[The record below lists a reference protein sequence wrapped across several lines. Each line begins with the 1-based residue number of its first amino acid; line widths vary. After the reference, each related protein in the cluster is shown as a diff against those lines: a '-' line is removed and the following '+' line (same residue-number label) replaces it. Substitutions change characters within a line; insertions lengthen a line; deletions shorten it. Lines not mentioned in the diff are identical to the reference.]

1 MINKKVT
8 TCINLLSACNRVY
21 PDFLIIGA
29 QKSGTT
35 TLFYYLIQHPQV
47 LPPLKKEIHYF
58 DKKYHLGSLWYRAHF
73 PLRKKMGADQITGEK
88 STDYIF
94 HPLGAPRIKNA
105 PVKPK
110 LILLLR
116 DPVKRAISHY
126 NHQVRMGREKRNPE
140 KAFQEEDLLFQNN
153 YASLFRKGYFNREK
167 ITHYLRFSYKQKG
180 LYLEQIKRYHMQFSA
195 DDLIIEAAENLFQ
208 EPASVAKRVY
218 DFLGID
224 PGFTP
229 DDLSSQNVGGYK
241 SNAATAKIAQQLKEF
256 YKPHNEALFTYLGR
270 RFPWQ

>member
-8 TCINLLSACNRVY
+8 SYINLLSAYQRVY

-47 LPPLKKEIHYF
+47 IAPLKKEIHFF

-73 PLRKKMGADQITGEK
+73 PLSNKMGLDQITGEK

-94 HPLGAPRIKNA
+94 HPLVAQRIKQS

-140 KAFQEEDLLFQNN
+140 KAFQEEETLIQNN
-153 YASLFRKGYFNREK
+153 YSSLFRRGYFNQKK
-167 ITHYLRFSYKQKG
+167 ITNYLRFSYKHKG
-180 LYLEQIKRYHMQFSA
+180 LYLEQIKQYHRQFSA
-195 DDLIIEAAENLFQ
+195 EDLFIEAAENLFHT
-208 EPASVAKRVY
+208 PTSVVKSVY
-218 DFLGID
+218 EYLGID
-224 PGFTP
+224 PHFTP

-241 SNAATAKIAQQLKEF
+241 DSSATAKIAEQLKEF
-256 YKPHNEALFTYLGR
+256 YAPHNEALFAYLNR